1 MSVLIND
8 LTIGKPSKVLLTF
21 TLPLLG
27 SVVFQQLYN
36 ISDSVI
42 AGRFAGED
50 ALAAIGVSYPI
61 TMIFMAVAMGCNIG
75 GSVVISQLFGSKH
88 NSDMKTAVNTSFIM
102 SAAISVCLLIFGV
115 IFCEPMLRMLNTPDN
130 VFSDGALYLNIYTF
144 GLPFL
149 FFYNISSGVYTAL
162 GDAKTPMYLLI
173 GSSVGNIALDLLFV
187 AVFEW
192 GVAGAAWATFIAQG
206 IAAIVSVILLLAR
219 LSKLEYA
226 VKPKFFDN
234 DIFKRILA
242 VTVPSVLQQSFVSV
256 GNLFIQG
263 LVNGYGSSVVAGYS
277 AAIKLNTF
285 SVTSFSAVGN
295 AVSSYTAQNI
305 GAGEMDRVKNG
316 CRAAL
321 KICLAAAAPFVI
333 LYFGFGRF
341 IIQIF
346 MDSAE
351 GADAMKTGIEF
362 LRIVSP
368 FYFAVSIKLML
379 DGLLRGAGNMKAFM
393 ASTFSDLIL
402 RVILAFILSAKY
414 NTLGIWASW
423 PVGWLIAALVAF
435 LFYRNGSWKNV
446 HVSGQG

>member
-1 MSVLIND
+1 MITD
-8 LTIGKPSKVLLTF
+8 LTTGRTSKVLFMF

-36 ISDSVI
+36 ISDSII

-75 GSVVISQLFGSKH
+75 GSVVISQLFGSKRM
-88 NSDMKTAVNTSFIM
+88 SDMKTAVNTSFIM
-102 SAAISVCLLIFGV
+102 SAVISALLLAFGV
-115 IFCEPMLRMLNTPDN
+115 VFCNPMLKLLNTPQN
-130 VFSDGALYLNIYTF
+130 IFEDGALYLNIYTY

-173 GSSVGNIALDLLFV
+173 GSSLGNIALDLLLV
-187 AVFEW
+187 AVFDW

-206 IAAIVSVILLLAR
+206 IAAVVSVILLFVR
-219 LSKLEYA
+219 LSKLEYD
-226 VKPKFFDN
+226 VKPMLFDKV
-234 DIFKRILA
+234 IFRRIIV
-242 VTVPSVLQQSFVSV
+242 VTIPSVLQQSFVSV

-263 LVNGYGSSVVAGYS
+263 IINGYGSSVIAGYS

-285 SVTSFSAVGN
+285 AIMSFSAVGN

-305 GAGEMDRVKNG
+305 GAGNTDRVKEG
-316 CRAAL
+316 CSAGVR
-321 KICLAAAAPFVI
+321 ISLAVAVP
-333 LYFGFGRF
+333 F
-341 IIQIF
+341 IIAYFVFCRYALLLF
-346 MDSAE
+346 MENDSSATALE
-351 GADAMKTGIEF
+351 TGMEF

-368 FYFAVSIKLML
+368 FYIAVGIKIML

-393 ASTFSDLIL
+393 ASTFADLIL
-402 RVILAFILSAKY
+402 RVVISFILSARFGS
-414 NTLGIWASW
+414 TGVWMSW
-423 PVGWLIAALVAF
+423 PIGWLIATFIAYG
-435 LFYRNGSWKNV
+435 FYRKASWKEKA
-446 HVSGQG
+446 S